1 MNRRFTA
8 ADKKMQ
14 KKYKCSLFSTLGAR
28 MLFFTLLEF
37 QALDFN
43 FVGRRM
49 FMCHLPLHC
58 TQRHFTK

>member
-1 MNRRFTA
+1 MNRRFTT
-8 ADKKMQ
+8 ADKKNA
-14 KKYKCSLFSTLGAR
+14 KNTNAAYFPLWVLAC
-28 MLFFTLLEF
+28 FFTLLEF

-58 TQRHFTK
+58 SQRHFTK